1 MPPCPWVRERRGIPR
16 EFVPVEL
23 PVLMAHL
30 GILFGGPTVLPDTCI
45 RLLLPC
51 KLCLQLAYL
60 VSGNKL
66 RAALADLAGMLD
78 VLYHLV
84 CSDILGNILPKGI
97 PNLLDKLLGD

>member
-1 MPPCPWVRERRGIPR
+1 MPPGSRVREWWGIPR

-30 GILFGGPTVLPDTCI
+30 GIPFGRPDVLPDTCI

-66 RAALADLAGMLD
+66 RTVLADLAGMLD
-78 VLYHLV
+78 VLHHLV
-84 CSDILGNILPKGI
+84 CSGILGNILPKGI
-97 PNLLDKLLGD
+97 PNLLDKLLRD